1 MRLPMTDTTRITIP
15 EPAKPARSRLILASA
30 IVLLSLASTL
40 PAKAQVT
47 IKMASLL
54 PAGSEGHNVLL
65 QMAEDWK
72 KASGGKV
79 ILRIYPGQTM
89 GDDPDVVRKMKLGS
103 LHAALLASMGSID
116 PSVYALQVPMMYAS
130 YEEADHVR
138 EKLAPRLN
146 AAMEA
151 KGLVVLNWTDGGWV
165 HFFTKTP
172 VVRPDD
178 LRKQKLFTWAGDNE
192 VIEMYK
198 ATGFN
203 PVPLPSTEIATAL
216 QTGLVTAMPA
226 PPQAAVLL
234 QWYTHAKNM
243 TDVKWSLL
251 LGATVISKDAWNK
264 IPADLRPALLAAS
277 QNAGRRLRDMTRAN
291 AARDVEAMRK
301 RGLNVVHLDAKGEA
315 EWRKFA
321 ESAYPKIRGGVIPV
335 AAFDEAAKHLADYR
349 KAHPPAAK

>member
-1 MRLPMTDTTRITIP
+1 VSAPGLLLLAVTCALFVVASLP
-15 EPAKPARSRLILASA
+15 SQ
-30 IVLLSLASTL
+30 
-40 PAKAQVT
+40 AQVT

-79 ILRIYPGQTM
+79 ILKIYPGQTM

-103 LHAALLASMGSID
+103 IQAALIAGLGGIE
-116 PSVYALQVPMMYAS
+116 PSVYSLQVPMMYGS
-130 YEEADHVR
+130 YDEADYVR
-138 EKLAPRLN
+138 EKMAPRLD
-146 AAMEA
+146 AAFDA

-172 VVRPDD
+172 VVRPAD
-178 LRKQKLFTWAGDNE
+178 LQKQKLFTWAGDNP

-198 ATGFN
+198 ASGFN

-251 LGATVISKDAWNK
+251 IGATVISKDAWNR
-264 IPADLRPALLAAS
+264 IPADVRPAILAAS
-277 QNAGRRLRDMTRAN
+277 QNAGRKLRDMSRAN
-291 AARDVEAMRK
+291 GPRDVEAMTK
-301 RGLNVVHLDAKGEA
+301 RGLNVVHIDAATEA
-315 EWRKFA
+315 EWKRFV
-321 ESAYPKIRGGVIPV
+321 ESAYPRIRGSIAP
-335 AAFDEAAKHLADYR
+335 APAFDEASKYLADYR
-349 KAHPPAAK
+349 KSHPPAK

>member
-1 MRLPMTDTTRITIP
+1 MS
-15 EPAKPARSRLILASA
+15 RSTGNSPLRQVGRSLSWFALAVGLV
-30 IVLLSLASTL
+30 VLLPCP
-40 PAKAQVT
+40 PAVAQAPVT

-72 KASGGKV
+72 KASGGRV
-79 ILRIYPGQTM
+79 VLRIYPGQTM

-103 LHAALLASMGSID
+103 IQAALLAAVGDID
-116 PSVYALQVPMMYAS
+116 PSVYALQVPMLYSS
-130 YEEADHVR
+130 YEEVDYVR
-138 EKLAPRLN
+138 EKISPRLN
-146 AAMEA
+146 AALEA
-151 KGLVVLNWTDGGWV
+151 KGLVVLNWTDAGWI

-172 VVRPDD
+172 VARPDD
-178 LRKQKLFTWAGDNE
+178 LRKLKLFTWAGNSE

-198 ATGFN
+198 ASGFN

-243 TDVKWSLL
+243 TDVKWALL
-251 LGATVISKDAWNK
+251 LGATVISKDGWNR

-277 QNAGRRLRDMTRAN
+277 EKAGRKLRDMSRAN
-291 AARDVEAMRK
+291 GPRDIEAMKK
-301 RGLNVVHLDAKGEA
+301 RGLSVVHVDGAREA
-315 EWRKFA
+315 EWRKTA
-321 ESAYPKIRGGVIPV
+321 EAAYPKIRGSVIPA
-335 AAFDEAAKHLADYR
+335 AAFDEAVRHLAAYR
-349 KAHPPAAK
+349 KSHPPAATPAK